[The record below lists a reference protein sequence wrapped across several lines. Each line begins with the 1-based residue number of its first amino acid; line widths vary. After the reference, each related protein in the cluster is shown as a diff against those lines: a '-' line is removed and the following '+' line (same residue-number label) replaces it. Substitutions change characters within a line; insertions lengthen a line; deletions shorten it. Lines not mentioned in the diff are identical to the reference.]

1 MKRKYENIVNTNN
14 LINLDVLNET
24 ENKLPYTFQGHFL
37 CYQQFSLKEIIR
49 YEWYH

>member
-14 LINLDVLNET
+14 LINLDVLNEI
-24 ENKLPYTFQGHFL
+24 ENKLPYTFQGNFL
-37 CYQQFSLKEIIR
+37 YYQQFFLKEIIR